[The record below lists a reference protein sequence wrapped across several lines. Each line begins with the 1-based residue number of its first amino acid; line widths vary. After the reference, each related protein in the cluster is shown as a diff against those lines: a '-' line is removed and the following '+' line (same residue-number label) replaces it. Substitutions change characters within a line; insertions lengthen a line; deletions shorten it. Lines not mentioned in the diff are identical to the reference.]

1 MHPPWRWI
9 NTIRNGLVSASK
21 RTGKAKRIDPNVRL
35 LFVSIFSN
43 SFSLFFPP
51 TRTWPISGTE
61 RTERPSS
68 LRNTAADIIARSC
81 RGNNKKI
88 RDEVDGKNEKTVSR
102 ISTRERYLVD
112 IDRPSNV
119 GTSSFNVSTSNCVSR
134 EVKTIFNDF
143 QRFVSTRCR
152 VNVKAVRLREAE
164 WLGLIING
172 SVNIWRRRG
181 NTFPVRTFFSK
192 VRELDE

>member
-1 MHPPWRWI
+1 MHPPRRWI

-102 ISTRERYLVD
+102 ISTRERY
-112 IDRPSNV
+112 
-119 GTSSFNVSTSNCVSR
+119 TSSTSIVPRMLERVHSTFHAASTSNCVSR
-134 EVKTIFNDF
+134 ELKAIFSTIFNDLF
-143 QRFVSTRCR
+143 
-152 VNVKAVRLREAE
+152 
-164 WLGLIING
+164 
-172 SVNIWRRRG
+172 RRDAAW
-181 NTFPVRTFFSK
+181 T
-192 VRELDE
+192 

>member
-1 MHPPWRWI
+1 M
-9 NTIRNGLVSASK
+9 
-21 RTGKAKRIDPNVRL
+21 
-35 LFVSIFSN
+35 
-43 SFSLFFPP
+43 
-51 TRTWPISGTE
+51 
-61 RTERPSS
+61 
-68 LRNTAADIIARSC
+68 RNTAADIIARSR

-88 RDEVDGKNEKTVSR
+88 RDEVDGKNEKNRVEN
-102 ISTRERYLVD
+102 IDQGKIYLVD

-152 VNVKAVRLREAE
+152 VNVKAVRLREAK

-172 SVNIWRRRG
+172 SVNI
-181 NTFPVRTFFSK
+181 
-192 VRELDE
+192 

>member
-1 MHPPWRWI
+1 MHPPRRWI

-68 LRNTAADIIARSC
+68 LRNTAADIIARSRIAGIIKRYVTKLMERMKKPC
-81 RGNNKKI
+81 REY
-88 RDEVDGKNEKTVSR
+88 RPGK
-102 ISTRERYLVD
+102 D
-112 IDRPSNV
+112 
-119 GTSSFNVSTSNCVSR
+119 TSSTSIVPRMLERVHSTFHAASTSNCVSR
-134 EVKTIFNDF
+134 ELKAIFSTIFNDLF
-143 QRFVSTRCR
+143 
-152 VNVKAVRLREAE
+152 
-164 WLGLIING
+164 
-172 SVNIWRRRG
+172 RRDAAW
-181 NTFPVRTFFSK
+181 T
-192 VRELDE
+192 

>member
-1 MHPPWRWI
+1 M
-9 NTIRNGLVSASK
+9 
-21 RTGKAKRIDPNVRL
+21 
-35 LFVSIFSN
+35 
-43 SFSLFFPP
+43 
-51 TRTWPISGTE
+51 
-61 RTERPSS
+61 
-68 LRNTAADIIARSC
+68 RNTAADIIARSC

-119 GTSSFNVSTSNCVSR
+119 GTSSFNVSRRFNFQLRIERIESN
-134 EVKTIFNDF
+134 IFNDF

-172 SVNIWRRRG
+172 SVNI
-181 NTFPVRTFFSK
+181 
-192 VRELDE
+192 

>member
-1 MHPPWRWI
+1 M
-9 NTIRNGLVSASK
+9 
-21 RTGKAKRIDPNVRL
+21 
-35 LFVSIFSN
+35 
-43 SFSLFFPP
+43 
-51 TRTWPISGTE
+51 
-61 RTERPSS
+61 
-68 LRNTAADIIARSC
+68 RNTAADIIARSR

-152 VNVKAVRLREAE
+152 VNVNGSLARSRMARSNNK
-164 WLGLIING
+164 WLGKHLTAARKYVPGENVLFQSSRVGRIKAE
-172 SVNIWRRRG
+172 R
-181 NTFPVRTFFSK
+181 K
-192 VRELDE
+192 VFNARSPT

>member
-1 MHPPWRWI
+1 MHPPRRWI

-68 LRNTAADIIARSC
+68 LRNTAADIIARSR

-102 ISTRERYLVD
+102 ISTRERY
-112 IDRPSNV
+112 
-119 GTSSFNVSTSNCVSR
+119 TSSTSIVPRMLERVHSTFHAASTSNCVSR
-134 EVKTIFNDF
+134 ELKAIFSTIFNDLF
-143 QRFVSTRCR
+143 
-152 VNVKAVRLREAE
+152 
-164 WLGLIING
+164 
-172 SVNIWRRRG
+172 RRDAAW
-181 NTFPVRTFFSK
+181 T
-192 VRELDE
+192 

>member
-1 MHPPWRWI
+1 M
-9 NTIRNGLVSASK
+9 
-21 RTGKAKRIDPNVRL
+21 
-35 LFVSIFSN
+35 
-43 SFSLFFPP
+43 
-51 TRTWPISGTE
+51 
-61 RTERPSS
+61 
-68 LRNTAADIIARSC
+68 RNTAADIIARSC

-164 WLGLIING
+164 WLGKHLTAARKYVPGENVLFQSSRVGRIKAE
-172 SVNIWRRRG
+172 R
-181 NTFPVRTFFSK
+181 K
-192 VRELDE
+192 VFNARSPT

>member
-1 MHPPWRWI
+1 M
-9 NTIRNGLVSASK
+9 
-21 RTGKAKRIDPNVRL
+21 
-35 LFVSIFSN
+35 
-43 SFSLFFPP
+43 
-51 TRTWPISGTE
+51 
-61 RTERPSS
+61 
-68 LRNTAADIIARSC
+68 RNTAADIIARSR

-119 GTSSFNVSTSNCVSR
+119 GTSSFNVSRRFNFQLRIERIESN
-134 EVKTIFNDF
+134 IFNDF

-172 SVNIWRRRG
+172 SVNI
-181 NTFPVRTFFSK
+181 
-192 VRELDE
+192 

>member
-1 MHPPWRWI
+1 MHPPRRWI

-68 LRNTAADIIARSC
+68 LRNTAADIIARSRIAGIIKRYVTKLMERMKKPC
-81 RGNNKKI
+81 REY
-88 RDEVDGKNEKTVSR
+88 RPGK
-102 ISTRERYLVD
+102 D
-112 IDRPSNV
+112 
-119 GTSSFNVSTSNCVSR
+119 TSSTSIVPRMLERVHSTFQLPIAYR
-134 EVKTIFNDF
+134 EKWKQFSTIFNDLF
-143 QRFVSTRCR
+143 
-152 VNVKAVRLREAE
+152 
-164 WLGLIING
+164 
-172 SVNIWRRRG
+172 RRDAAW
-181 NTFPVRTFFSK
+181 T
-192 VRELDE
+192 

>member
-1 MHPPWRWI
+1 MHPPRRWI

-68 LRNTAADIIARSC
+68 LRNTAADIIARSR

-102 ISTRERYLVD
+102 ISTRERY
-112 IDRPSNV
+112 
-119 GTSSFNVSTSNCVSR
+119 TSSTSIVPRMLERVHSTFQLPIAYR
-134 EVKTIFNDF
+134 EKWKQFSTIFNDLF
-143 QRFVSTRCR
+143 
-152 VNVKAVRLREAE
+152 
-164 WLGLIING
+164 
-172 SVNIWRRRG
+172 RRDAAW
-181 NTFPVRTFFSK
+181 T
-192 VRELDE
+192 